1 MKFCLKILINTLKFS
16 LFNIILSNSIFAQP
30 ILINANRDY
39 YPATYM
45 KDKEWYGMDIDIINE
60 IFLRAKL
67 DFKIVEI
74 PFKRSLYWMQSGKTH
89 MMPNLC
95 KNEERSAYMY
105 WLGPMRITAIGLVVL
120 KKDQYLPIKACD
132 DLIIVSKQR
141 NRKFGYLNGASYSD
155 YFDNRI
161 EKDPAIK
168 NVLHFTSSPKQ
179 SIAMLQK
186 GRIIGFFQDDFEIQ
200 HLLLEQSQNHD
211 SLYNDVVLHSY
222 RIEDSIGG
230 AYFGISK
237 KLDKILYQKILTAFQ
252 SIKEDGAFDKIHFK
266 WTGKKLAL
274 GSDQDNNLK

>member
-1 MKFCLKILINTLKFS
+1 MNFFLKVLINTFKFS
-16 LFNIILSNSIFAQP
+16 LLTIILSKSIFAQP

-45 KDKEWYGMDIDIINE
+45 KGKEWYGMDIDIFNE

-89 MMPNLC
+89 MMPNLS

-105 WLGPMRITAIGLVVL
+105 WLGPIRITAIGLVVL
-120 KKDQYLPIKACD
+120 KKDQHLPINTCD
-132 DLIIVSKQR
+132 DLIIVSRQR

-186 GRIIGFFQDDFEIQ
+186 GRVIGFFQDDFEIQ
-200 HLLLEQSQNHD
+200 HLLLDQSNNHA
-211 SLYNDVVLHSY
+211 SLYNDVALHSY
-222 RIEDSIGG
+222 RIEGSHGG
-230 AYFGISK
+230 AYIGISK
-237 KLDKILYQKILTAFQ
+237 KLDKILYKKIITAFQ
-252 SIKEDGAFDKIHFK
+252 SIKDDGTFEKIHIK
-266 WTGKKLAL
+266 WTGKK
-274 GSDQDNNLK
+274 SNF